1 MRTVSKTAAAVLDT
15 ITADMDPGQARRIG
29 EKGGAFMQV
38 VVERL
43 TESSY
48 SVAHYYEQNG
58 DLCPDPDMEFLR
70 LGRGQWAPIAIT
82 QWSGRREALR
92 LDGDEKITHWSPRLL
107 ADLCSFTTTWMRNIG
122 RQQDLRGLPP
132 VRN

>member
-43 TESSY
+43 TESS
-48 SVAHYYEQNG
+48 
-58 DLCPDPDMEFLR
+58 
-70 LGRGQWAPIAIT
+70 
-82 QWSGRREALR
+82 
-92 LDGDEKITHWSPRLL
+92 
-107 ADLCSFTTTWMRNIG
+107 
-122 RQQDLRGLPP
+122 
-132 VRN
+132 